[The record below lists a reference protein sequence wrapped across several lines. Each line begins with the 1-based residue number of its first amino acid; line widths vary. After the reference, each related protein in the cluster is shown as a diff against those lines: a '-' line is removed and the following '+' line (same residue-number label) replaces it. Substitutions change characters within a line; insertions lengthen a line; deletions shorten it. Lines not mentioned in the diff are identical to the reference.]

1 MVLGL
6 LCNGNGSIDDN
17 DEGRSIK
24 IWLIDFDF
32 IDEIGLLSCF
42 DDSFHFGYAV
52 LAKGDLNTA
61 VYVR

>member
-1 MVLGL
+1 MPHGL
-6 LCNGNGSIDDN
+6 MPSRSGLEGNDDS
-17 DEGRSIK
+17 RSIK